1 MPWLKFVCFFSTV
14 NSLKDTINI
23 SLCFSTCLV
32 PKVLKGR
39 TSIVLLLQLLLVITI
54 YLIIHTER
62 IYEDDE
68 MLVENLLL
76 WTRDSKNKLLFLE
89 RPDKYDLF
97 LRPEQY
103 ILIGSSSQ
111 KNSDLDDE
119 GRSTLIEVKY

>member
-1 MPWLKFVCFFSTV
+1 M
-14 NSLKDTINI
+14 LKD
-23 SLCFSTCLV
+23 
-32 PKVLKGR
+32 R

-119 GRSTLIEVKY
+119 GRSTLIEVKYLRKV

>member
-1 MPWLKFVCFFSTV
+1 
-14 NSLKDTINI
+14 
-23 SLCFSTCLV
+23 
-32 PKVLKGR
+32 
-39 TSIVLLLQLLLVITI
+39 
-54 YLIIHTER
+54 
-62 IYEDDE
+62 

-111 KNSDLDDE
+111 KQCDMDDD
-119 GRSTLIEVKY
+119 GRNTLIEVRIEEVDDFV